1 MTEVFD
7 VAIVGGGINGCGIA
21 RDAAG
26 RGLKVFLCERDDL
39 GGATSSASTKL
50 LHGGLRYLEHREFR
64 LVREALQE
72 RETLWSIAP
81 HIVKP
86 LRFILPYAQGM
97 RPKWLLRAG
106 LFIYDHI
113 GGREALPGTRT
124 VDLSSGEYAQGLKNK
139 VQTGYEYSDCWVEDA
154 RLVMLNAR
162 SAQEK
167 GAVIHTRTA
176 CTSARVQDGIW
187 VLTLQD
193 GKTGMRS
200 EVRARTLVNAAGPW
214 ANEVATQIAARPPK
228 GRVRLVQ
235 GSHIVVKK
243 LYQHDRCFIFQN
255 GDGRIVFA
263 IPYEND
269 FTLIGTTDRDFT
281 GDLKAITASAEEIS
295 YLCSA
300 ASSYFEQGVA
310 PQDIVWSYSGV
321 RPLYDDGTEAAQ
333 AATRDY
339 TLELDAAGG
348 APMLSIFGGKIT
360 TYRRLAEAAMEKLA
374 PYFSQRQQQSM
385 AERQGWTAT
394 ACLPGGDFLPGAF
407 ADQVQQ
413 LSARYPFLTDALA
426 QRLVCYYGTQ
436 AAQLLGRARSTADLG
451 QDFGAGLSQAEVDF
465 MHRHEWAQTAEDVLW
480 RRSKLGL
487 RLNLQQTEKLR
498 QYMQTI

>member
-1 MTEVFD
+1 MTDVFD
-7 VAIVGGGINGCGIA
+7 IAIVGGGINGCGIA

-26 RGLKVFLCERDDL
+26 RGLKVYLCERDDL

-50 LHGGLRYLEHREFR
+50 LHGGLRYLEHYEFR

-72 RETLWSIAP
+72 RETLWAIAP

-113 GGREALPGTRT
+113 GGREALPGTST
-124 VDLSSGEYAQGLKNK
+124 VNLSSGTFAQGLKNK

-162 SAQEK
+162 SAQQH
-167 GAVIHTRTA
+167 GAAIHTRTS
-176 CTSARVQDGIW
+176 CTSARVESGVWTI
-187 VLTLQD
+187 TLVD
-193 GKTGMRS
+193 AKTGLQS

-214 ANEVATQIAARPPK
+214 ANEVATKMATRPPK

-281 GDLKAITASAEEIS
+281 GDLKNITASSEEIG
-295 YLCSA
+295 YLCTA
-300 ASSYFEQGVA
+300 ASSYFEQGIT

-339 TLELDAAGG
+339 TLELDAGAG

-360 TYRRLAEAAMEKLA
+360 TFRRLAEAALDKLT
-374 PYFSQRQQQSM
+374 PFFSQTQQRTMS
-385 AERQGWTAT
+385 ERKGWTAK

-407 ADQVQQ
+407 SDQVQQ
-413 LSARYPFLTDALA
+413 LSARYPFLTASQARRLA
-426 QRLVCYYGTQ
+426 CYYGTQ
-436 AAQLLGRARSTADLG
+436 AAQLLGEARTAADLG
-451 QDFGAGLSQAEVDF
+451 LDFGAGLTQAEVDY
-465 MHRHEWAQTAEDVLW
+465 MRRHEWAQTAEDVLW

-487 RLNLQQTEKLR
+487 RLNQQEKERLS
-498 QYMQTI
+498 QYMKAV